1 MSQHSGSGAQPA
13 SRKDTINPATGDK
26 PKVWLVTYA
35 TPIFYRSAIRLARS
49 VRGRGVDAFRLYTP
63 KDLPES
69 FRRERRDLLR
79 QRRGGGYWV
88 WKPFILLHALREAAP
103 GDIVIYLDAGVSV
116 VDDLAPLAEL
126 GARRKVALFWSG
138 YITRC
143 WTKRDAFIL
152 LGADSPRYWD
162 ARMAAGGYVVM
173 QNGEPAR
180 RLAAD
185 WLEAISDP
193 RVVSDIP
200 NQLGQPNHDGFRENR
215 HDQSA
220 LSILARRDGIELFRD
235 PSQWSDEAPMQNSA
249 YGTLLSL
256 HRRRGRWLLSWAYA
270 MIPAR
275 RICRWLWRHGGARR
289 P

>member
-1 MSQHSGSGAQPA
+1 MPTTNDDMPA
-13 SRKDTINPATGDK
+13 AGRQAAAGDK

-35 TPIFYRSAIRLARS
+35 TSVFNLCAIRLAIS
-49 VRGRGVDAFRLYTP
+49 ARGRGVDAFRLYTP

-88 WKPFILLHALREAAP
+88 WKPFILLQAMREAAP

-162 ARMAAGGYVVM
+162 ARMAAGGYVAM

-200 NQLGQPNHDGFRENR
+200 NQLGQPNHDGFRAHR

-220 LSILARRDGIELFRD
+220 LSILARRDGIELCRNIASLQRKASMRK
-235 PSQWSDEAPMQNSA
+235 P
-249 YGTLLSL
+249 GTLLYH

-275 RICRWLWRHGGARR
+275 RICSWLWPRGGTERSR
-289 P
+289 DGR